1 MLLFKNLM
9 TFLQA
14 FYAQS
19 LRYFFDFKHTV
30 LQNYY
35 NFIPEI
41 ALTRI
46 TLIGNVIVISSKI
59 HKNHGKLEWALK
71 SDQVQVGIYFFKL
84 NNGNT
89 RTTCE
94 TCLKLIITT
103 SERQW
108 RHSGVIIVNFEPIS
122 HIHTFQAVF
131 PLLTLRK

>member
-19 LRYFFDFKHTV
+19 LRYLFDFKHTV

-59 HKNHGKLEWALK
+59 HKNHGKLE
-71 SDQVQVGIYFFKL
+71 
-84 NNGNT
+84 
-89 RTTCE
+89 
-94 TCLKLIITT
+94 
-103 SERQW
+103 
-108 RHSGVIIVNFEPIS
+108 
-122 HIHTFQAVF
+122 
-131 PLLTLRK
+131 